1 MHNRTI
7 TTALV
12 FAAVGA
18 AALVGLPVDAGA
30 QLPDRPIRIVVP
42 FVAGGTSDVGTRL
55 VAAKAADGGGPNI
68 VIENKTGGGGV
79 PGAMSVKEAPPDG
92 TTLLLADL
100 GSFGINVSLMSN
112 LPYDPTRDFK
122 PITTLFN
129 FPSVLS
135 VPAALPVNSVAELVA
150 LSKAKSDGLA
160 FGSQGSGSGGHLLAE
175 MFAKTSG
182 ANLVHVP
189 YRGVAAAVVD
199 LVAGRVSMLYG
210 SYLSVKAQAE
220 AKAVRILAVT
230 SKQRLKVL
238 PDTPTM
244 AELGYPEVDLDIWFG
259 LVAPAATPDAVVQ
272 ALHAKFSTAMNS
284 PDIVDRLTAQGV
296 NVATSTPAAF
306 SALIK
311 SDIARVAP
319 VVKASGARV
328 N

>member
-1 MHNRTI
+1 MHIRTSA
-7 TTALV
+7 TALA
-12 FAAVGA
+12 FAAVVGA
-18 AALVGLPVDAGA
+18 ALIGLPVDAGA

-42 FVAGGTSDVGTRL
+42 FVAGGTSDVGARL
-55 VAAKAADGGGPNI
+55 VAAKAAEGGGPNI

-135 VPAALPVNSVAELVA
+135 VPAALPANSVAELVA

-182 ANLVHVP
+182 ANLIHVP

-220 AKAVRILAVT
+220 AKTVRILAVT

-272 ALHAKFSTAMNS
+272 ALHTKFSSAMNS

-296 NVATSTPAAF
+296 NVATSTPAGF